1 MIAFLIAATS
11 LPFQLKE
18 KGRDV
23 DFRYRW
29 AAEAAAIPSLQRKLR
44 AELRTDRART
54 AARARADRQSALKA
68 NYPFHQH
75 FFDRSIT
82 FGGQSA
88 RLASFADQRST
99 YTGGAHPNSGT
110 TTILWDRQ
118 RGAETSFRALFRN
131 SPAAILRPAYCKGL
145 AAERQRKMGSAKP
158 SGIYGE
164 TCPDPL
170 KLTIIP
176 EDKNRDGR
184 FDVVNVTAD
193 PYAVGSYAEGYY
205 IVMLPVTR
213 ALIAALKPEFR
224 ASFDSQRQ

>member
-1 MIAFLIAATS
+1 MIVVLIAAAS
-11 LPFQLKE
+11 VPFQLRE

-23 DFRYRW
+23 EFRYRW
-29 AAEAAAIPSLQRKLR
+29 AAEASVIPTLQRELR
-44 AELRTDRART
+44 AELERDRART
-54 AARARADRQSALKA
+54 AARARADRLAALKA

-75 FFDRSIT
+75 FFDRNVT

-99 YTGGAHPNSGT
+99 YTGGAHPNART
-110 TTILWDRQ
+110 TAILWDRR
-118 RGAETSFRALFRN
+118 RGAATSFAALFRN
-131 SPAAILRPAYCKGL
+131 SPGAILRPAYCKGL

-158 SGIYGE
+158 SGAYWDA
-164 TCPDPL
+164 CPDPL
-170 KLTIIP
+170 KLTVIP

-184 FDVVNVTAD
+184 FDTINVTAD

-213 ALIAALKPEFR
+213 ALIAALKPEYR
-224 ASFDSQRQ
+224 ASFEAQRQ